1 MPAYNTYGTW
11 PASGEIDLVE
21 SRGNRNMLN
30 NGVHIGTQE
39 AGSTLHYG
47 PYPALNGWERA
58 HWVRRNAGGYDRE
71 FHRYQ
76 LEWTPGIL
84 IILEGIAGK
93 D

>member
-1 MPAYNTYGTW
+1 MMPAYNAYGTW

-21 SRGNRNMLN
+21 SRGNRDMLL

-47 PYPALNGWERA
+47 PTIFHNGWERA
-58 HWVRRNAGGYDRE
+58 HWVRRDSRGWNND

-76 LEWTPGIL
+76 FEWTPGNFL
-84 IILEGIAGK
+84 FQHTAA
-93 D
+93 